1 MEQTYLFLFFGIIGS
16 IATIFGIVRILESRK
31 NHH

>member
-16 IATIFGIVRILESRK
+16 ITAIFGVVRILESRK
-31 NHH
+31 NQH